1 MTPGRGE
8 GANTALRDA
17 ALLRTRLVD
26 VAARGRSVADAKA
39 DYEQE
44 MLRYGFEA
52 VDGSKRPYFVEAMMA
67 ARGRP
72 GAPRGEHQEE
82 P

>member
-17 ALLRTRLVD
+17 ALLSSRLAD
-26 VAARGRSVADAKA
+26 AATLGRPLADAKA
-39 DYEQE
+39 GYEQE

-52 VDGSKRPYFVEAMMA
+52 AANSKRPFFARAMKAEPGGA
-67 ARGRP
+67 A
-72 GAPRGEHQEE
+72 
-82 P
+82 